1 LQIVVGKTY
10 ASSGKLEARVR
21 ATGERSD
28 IEPTVDAVRAVLE
41 TCP

>member
-1 LQIVVGKTY
+1 
-10 ASSGKLEARVR
+10 VR